1 MSCYLTRELWFLRKC
16 GHMFILGILIMDKN
30 FMLPSKEICR
40 DWPLKAMTM
49 QKQIR
54 VCLSG
59 RSPNPG
65 PRPWRTFYQRETSFR
80 YRGLFSLG
88 SKKRPAFCF
97 LLSRCWQ
104 YWPPHSTL
112 PTFPTPHPRIVSRE
126 QFRFTKNKNKI
137 YLENKMSQPAKQSYL
152 GLLNILVKF
161 SIANP
166 ALVWLVLG
174 S

>member
-1 MSCYLTRELWFLRKC
+1 MMSCYLTRELWFLQKC

-40 DWPLKAMTM
+40 DWPLKAMTV

-104 YWPPHSTL
+104 YRPPHPASTL
-112 PTFPTPHPRIVSRE
+112 PTSPPPILQLFLENSSDLPRTRT
-126 QFRFTKNKNKI
+126 RFT
-137 YLENKMSQPAKQSYL
+137 
-152 GLLNILVKF
+152 
-161 SIANP
+161 
-166 ALVWLVLG
+166 
-174 S
+174 